1 MRTFSALA
9 LVLIISLVGS
19 ACFGG
24 SGSATTSTV
33 PSTMQSS
40 TGPSVDWT
48 IRYSIG
54 YGVAQ
59 QDKLP
64 DRCPADSRCTPVE
77 LPGARNS
84 AGKHL
89 WVVGVTRTASCPVQA
104 SGDDLP
110 EDCRAIAVLRATL
123 RDRSGTVCACPLIL
137 GSDGSATAQLH
148 GRRVSVPL
156 DFCTYCGSGQASVD
170 ALSTLKRT
178 RGDAT
183 RTR

>member
-1 MRTFSALA
+1 MRTISALVVVIG
-9 LVLIISLVGS
+9 LVTS

-24 SGSATTSTV
+24 GGSAASSTV
-33 PSTMQSS
+33 PSTTQSS
-40 TGPSVDWT
+40 TGPTVDWT

-64 DRCPADSRCTPVE
+64 DGCPADSRCTPVE

-89 WVVGVTRTASCPVQA
+89 WVVEVT
-104 SGDDLP
+104 
-110 EDCRAIAVLRATL
+110 
-123 RDRSGTVCACPLIL
+123 
-137 GSDGSATAQLH
+137 
-148 GRRVSVPL
+148 RRVSCPTGRGDVTPPADCAAINQLRKPLRNGRNMICDCAPMLGLRGSAIAHVHGHRIRMPL

-178 RGDAT
+178 Q
-183 RTR
+183 

>member
-1 MRTFSALA
+1 MRTISALA
-9 LVLIISLVGS
+9 LVVVIGLVSS

-33 PSTMQSS
+33 PSTTQSS
-40 TGPSVDWT
+40 TGPIVDWT

-64 DRCPADSRCTPVE
+64 DRCPADSRCIPVE
-77 LPGARNS
+77 LPGVRNS

-89 WVVGVTRTASCPVQA
+89 LVVEVTRTASCPVQA

-137 GSDGSATAQLH
+137 GLDGSATAQLRGH
-148 GRRVSVPL
+148 SVSVPR

-178 RGDAT
+178 S
-183 RTR
+183 